1 MFRRLWAMKRT
12 SKVWKILYAKEMPQ
26 ISYQQK
32 ATYYREGNG
41 KKLLYVLHGYGQLAK
56 FFIRKFKDLGDQY
69 TIIAPEG
76 QHYFYLRGTSGR
88 VGACWMTKENREQD
102 IENYINYLNAVHAEI
117 SSEHDWQEVSILG
130 FSQGVATA
138 FRWLAEGNLTPEQ
151 FLICSGLVPPDVDLQ
166 IKKDIF
172 DPIKMTYFS
181 GVNDTYRTEDSV
193 KEFYDAVASSKLD
206 MELVNFDGVH
216 RVFVEG
222 VVERLLDN

>member
-130 FSQGVATA
+130 FSQGVAKA
-138 FRWLAEGNLTPEQ
+138 FRWLAEGNLTPE
-151 FLICSGLVPPDVDLQ
+151 
-166 IKKDIF
+166 
-172 DPIKMTYFS
+172 
-181 GVNDTYRTEDSV
+181 
-193 KEFYDAVASSKLD
+193 
-206 MELVNFDGVH
+206 
-216 RVFVEG
+216 
-222 VVERLLDN
+222 